1 MTINSFYS
9 TLCDNKQPNMVG
21 YRNMTDEKDFLT
33 VKEYAQLLGI
43 HANTVRRSIKNGH
56 LSAFKTGAGKSIF
69 RIPRAEIDRL
79 ALVNL
84 EKIIE
89 NKIEDKI
96 HG

>member
-1 MTINSFYS
+1 
-9 TLCDNKQPNMVG
+9 MVG

-56 LSAFKTGAGKSIF
+56 LSAFKTGVGKSVF
-69 RIPRAEIDRL
+69 RIARTEIDRL

-89 NKIEDKI
+89 KKIEERM
-96 HG
+96 